1 MHQMRLLALAATSCF
16 GLLLAPFAAQC
27 EDVPKPVEV
36 KRPTDAAAP
45 ATPEAAKPAEPAAK
59 TAPPAPAANA
69 TSGAWNAEVAPT
81 NSADGITLD
90 PHQTDV
96 VNKVSG
102 YFSGI
107 NTLQGSF
114 LQTGADNRRM
124 KGKFYLSRPGRFRF
138 DYARPSRQIVVSD
151 GRYLAVQDLDLNN
164 EDRVALDQ
172 TPFRLLLRTDVNL
185 VRDARITELQESDDM
200 LVLGLEDKDPNTT
213 GRIKLYL
220 ATKPDLELKEWV
232 TRDAQ
237 GLDTRVEVSDLA
249 KSVQLDADLFVI
261 KAVGKPMATP

>member
-1 MHQMRLLALAATSCF
+1 MHHLKLLALAAISC
-16 GLLLAPFAAQC
+16 LLLIPLAAQSQG
-27 EDVPKPVEV
+27 VPKPVEA
-36 KRPTDAAAP
+36 KRPGD
-45 ATPEAAKPAEPAAK
+45 ATPAKPTDTAAKPAEPA
-59 TAPPAPAANA
+59 NA
-69 TSGAWNAEVAPT
+69 GTAWNAEVAPN

-90 PHQTDV
+90 AHQKDTVD
-96 VNKVSG
+96 KVSS

-107 NTLQGSF
+107 NTMQGSF

-185 VRDARITELQESDDM
+185 VRDARITELQESEDM

-220 ATKPDLELKEWV
+220 TTKPAMELKEWV

-249 KSVQLDADLFVI
+249 KAMQLDADLFTI